1 MQHEPPR
8 TEWRQTIPSEVTKIL
23 RNAHEA
29 GDRVKLAQAVGM
41 VEARIRQRINAGE
54 LVYDTDAALTHAVK
68 AEVERWDSAQGKS
81 ADAVLRRTARGELA
95 LNMEEDDPFLD
106 TVVTLGRGWR
116 KLWRHVTANDLREMY
131 ELRVENHK
139 RQTESLK
146 QFEQDYYIAQPIL
159 MEYGTVEEAI
169 RAGAF
174 QVRQVA

>member
-1 MQHEPPR
+1 
-8 TEWRQTIPSEVTKIL
+8 
-23 RNAHEA
+23 
-29 GDRVKLAQAVGM
+29 
-41 VEARIRQRINAGE
+41 
-54 LVYDTDAALTHAVK
+54 
-68 AEVERWDSAQGKS
+68 
-81 ADAVLRRTARGELA
+81 
-95 LNMEEDDPFLD
+95 
-106 TVVTLGRGWR
+106 
-116 KLWRHVTANDLREMY
+116 MY